1 VQQEREEETK
11 MENDLLEV
19 ELAEKSGKEE
29 TGTIRIWWVRLP
41 LLPRDP
47 STMDLLQPAA
57 HLVGMDSEETDQGGK
72 IDLAREERVERGPN
86 LVPLWQWRSV
96 RQRRSSRVQETRS
109 LSIRV
114 FLYLFHNLPVAK
126 LGIFAFRYFSLTLVF
141 T

>member
-1 VQQEREEETK
+1 
-11 MENDLLEV
+11 MENDHLEV

-41 LLPRDP
+41 LLPRDL

-72 IDLAREERVERGPN
+72 IDLAREEREEKGPS
-86 LVPLWQWRSV
+86 LVPPSRWRNV
-96 RQRRSSRVQETRS
+96 HQRRLSRVRETRL
-109 LSIRV
+109 LSTRV
-114 FLYLFHNLPVAK
+114 LLCLFDNLPVAK